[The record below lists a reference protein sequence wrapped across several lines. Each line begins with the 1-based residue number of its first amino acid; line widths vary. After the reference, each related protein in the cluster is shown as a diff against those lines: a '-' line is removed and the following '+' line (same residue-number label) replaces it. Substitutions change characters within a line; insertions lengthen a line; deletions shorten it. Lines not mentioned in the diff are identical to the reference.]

1 MFTKIINR
9 FILSG
14 GVIASIFLVGCSTDG
29 FTRVKTTDGYLNQ
42 TKIKLPDRTSEDIG
56 RIVFI
61 RKEAVNK
68 HIPTVFVND
77 RVVGALPPERY
88 SESLVCSGEQ
98 RIRIDTRT
106 ETNKQG
112 LVQSFSVTP
121 GSTHY
126 LQVYETNGEDFGM
139 RELNEE
145 QVKDLSKGLTE
156 SHVINRHQ
164 PICNAPLKVL
174 KHINLEADALFKFDS
189 TKMLATGQVRVDK
202 LIHDIQSLGAQVE
215 QIRIIGHT
223 DRLGTVSYN
232 DRLSL
237 NRAKTAADY
246 MKQRGLNIQMET
258 EGRGSREQVTNGCDG
273 LKSKA
278 QLINC
283 LQPDRRVSIE
293 LMGSLEQIENKGIS
307 SK

>member
-42 TKIKLPDRTSEDIG
+42 TKIKLPDRMSEDIG

-61 RKEAVNK
+61 RSEMVNK
-68 HIPTVFVND
+68 NIPTVFING
-77 RVVGALPPERY
+77 RVVGSLPIKRY
-88 SESLVCSGEQ
+88 AETLVCPGEQ
-98 RIRIDTRT
+98 TIHIGTRT
-106 ETNKQG
+106 DVIKIGQN
-112 LVQSFSVTP
+112 QSFTVAP
-121 GSTHY
+121 GTTQY
-126 LQVYETNGEDFGM
+126 LQVYELNGEDFGF
-139 RELNEE
+139 RTLTE
-145 QVKDLSKGLTE
+145 QEANQLSKGLTE
-156 SHVINRHQ
+156 SQIINRHQ
-164 PICNAPLKVL
+164 PICNVPLKVL
-174 KHINLEADALFKFDS
+174 KQINLGADALFKFNS
-189 TKMLATGQVRVDK
+189 TRMIPAGQARVDK
-202 LIHDIQSLGAQVE
+202 LIQDIQSMGAPVE
-215 QIRIIGHT
+215 KIRIIGHT
-223 DRLGTVSYN
+223 DRLGTVAYN

-237 NRAKTAADY
+237 GRAKSVADY